1 VEVAES
7 VLQDGSGQDAAD
19 SVVLQ
24 WPPHQQHVT

>member
-7 VLQDGSGQDAAD
+7 VLQDGSGQDVAG

-24 WPPHQQHVT
+24 RPPHQQHVT